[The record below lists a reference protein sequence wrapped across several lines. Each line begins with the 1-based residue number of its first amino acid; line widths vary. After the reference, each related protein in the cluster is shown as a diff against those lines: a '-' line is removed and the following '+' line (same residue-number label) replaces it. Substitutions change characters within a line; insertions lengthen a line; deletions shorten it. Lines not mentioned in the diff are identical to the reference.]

1 MIRVQFVLGKF
12 DMSNFCAKIHRE
24 HMYCR
29 NCGKELPTGSNYCPD
44 CGAKQFLI
52 ENDSKIHLPK
62 IISNH
67 KKLSYAYIVWFLAH
81 LTLFISSSKQ
91 NTEGFYPWNKPLNDV
106 LTYLFGGKSSY
117 FVYDFSWFDKY
128 NVYDFSEFF
137 VYTILLPATIYGVI
151 YYLPY
156 MKPSI
161 SKGITFLRNKYFSWH
176 KGQKQQKVDSSNN
189 TSSQSTVSDSN
200 EPTISDEVLIEQVM
214 PSPNMDGYINGTCKI
229 DITDVEKTSPKD
241 NGEIEIQSMP
251 LIGRFI
257 GSLIDKVIILF
268 IFVIGFIIISPFG
281 ASGKMGTYVG
291 LLNCSPNN
299 YEYIDKVRIE
309 NYGYDNPGVDDY
321 NQAQSRLANGAPS
334 MGSTRELD
342 LSITLAF
349 ILLNLIYYILF
360 ECILL
365 ASPGKRMFGGM
376 LINSNKEKIGIGAV
390 FARAI
395 CSGALMVFA
404 VFFLHFQIGFSYLI
418 VFVLFFLLL
427 DIPIFFTKQSLID
440 LCTGTVY
447 AKRI

>member
-1 MIRVQFVLGKF
+1 
-12 DMSNFCAKIHRE
+12 
-24 HMYCR
+24 MYCR
-29 NCGKELPTGSNYCPD
+29 NCGKELPIGSNYCPD
-44 CGAKQFLI
+44 CGAKQNLI
-52 ENDSKIHLPK
+52 VNDSKIRLPK
-62 IISNH
+62 IFSNH

-81 LTLFISSSKQ
+81 LTLFISSSKL
-91 NTEGFYPWNKPLNDV
+91 NTEGFYPWNKPLNDI

-117 FVYDFSWFDKY
+117 FIYDFSWFDKY

-137 VYTILLPATIYGVI
+137 VYTILLPSTIFGVVN
-151 YYLPY
+151 YWPNVKL
-156 MKPSI
+156 SI
-161 SKGITFLRNKYFSWH
+161 SRIVTFFRNSFSSWF
-176 KGQKQQKVDSSNN
+176 KREKRQKVDSSNK
-189 TSSQSTVSDSN
+189 TSSQSKVSDSN
-200 EPTISDEVLIEQVM
+200 KNTISNDILIEQVM
-214 PSPNMDGYINGTCKI
+214 PSPNMDEDINGTCQK
-229 DITDVEKTSPKD
+229 DIIDVEKISLK
-241 NGEIEIQSMP
+241 NNVEIEIQSMP
-251 LIGRFI
+251 LVGRFI

-321 NQAQSRLANGAPS
+321 YQAQSRLANGAPY

-342 LSITLAF
+342 LDITLAF

-360 ECILL
+360 ECILQ
-365 ASPGKRMFGGM
+365 ASPGKRIFGGM
-376 LINSNKEKIGIGAV
+376 LINSNREKVGIVSA
-390 FARAI
+390 FARAL
-395 CSGALMVFA
+395 CSGALMAFA

-447 AKRI
+447 AKRT